1 MDLEKRIA
9 ELELKNRALKNEIHR
24 LKCRAKVLSEE
35 LNIMLSENM
44 LPEYKYIYYF
54 DNGLVITKG
63 GGKLA
68 QVIKDIKE
76 YLNE

>member
-9 ELELKNRALKNEIHR
+9 ELELKNRAQNNEIHR
-24 LKCRAKVLSEE
+24 LKCRIKILSEE

-44 LPEYKYIYYF
+44 LPEYKYLYYF